1 MSVNLPCPLGPLCC
15 VLDLEF
21 RGRSGLYFAETH
33 NSPRGRYMPTV
44 GLVSWLLLDS
54 LAKIIPSEMFS
65 VVFYCIIGQFRCY
78 YSLPRGGAN
87 AGQHEKETHKRVK
100 RKTILGLQVAI
111 NILEITFFWQNL
123 KMCHD
128 IFHS

>member
-1 MSVNLPCPLGPLCC
+1 
-15 VLDLEF
+15 
-21 RGRSGLYFAETH
+21 
-33 NSPRGRYMPTV
+33 MPTV

-100 RKTILGLQVAI
+100 RKTTSSYQYPRN
-111 NILEITFFWQNL
+111 NILLAKSENVSFIARGKLQ
-123 KMCHD
+123 KKEK
-128 IFHS
+128 